1 MDATFLTNF
10 MRFVQS
16 KTKAERSMAFDLEMT
31 IHDRVNLD
39 DDELNKPDFADVL
52 QTAIDEAINTDDYVI
67 TNNLLT
73 PEDAPKTNIHLHKL
87 RMMVAIPLSGHGAIY
102 IDQQI
107 RQGVFPR
114 DLVERITEFGHY
126 VVENDKTDLSPAE
139 YDALFQQ

>member
-87 RMMVAIPLSGHGAIY
+87 RMMVAIPLAGHGAIY